1 PASIQMNAFGVDALD
16 FRVYRIN
23 DPVRFFEQLEDP
35 HMFGGR
41 AQRPKREL
49 TAIEKFHLFK
59 RRWRMRMVN
68 LIRAQYDA
76 DTRAVIR
83 DAMARRA
90 QARAVSKYAEA
101 PLLNS
106 PQVVATWRQPV
117 TTAERWSIQT
127 VPVETKGRGVYLV
140 EAAHKDLRAY
150 TILVV
155 TDLAMI
161 TKSAPGRMVAFVV
174 NRRSG
179 KPVSNCDVT
188 LWQGRNGSGAQE
200 AWKTNADGI
209 ADAPVSATKNDDLRL
224 LARSGDDF
232 TVSTLAP
239 WNIGTRF

>member
-1 PASIQMNAFGVDALD
+1 MEHSLKRLFVAALLAAAVAPGIGQTEGEPYFALSSAKTFEPGEPASIQMNAFGVDALD

-161 TKSAPGRMVAFVV
+161 TKSAPGRMVA
-174 NRRSG
+174 
-179 KPVSNCDVT
+179 
-188 LWQGRNGSGAQE
+188 
-200 AWKTNADGI
+200 
-209 ADAPVSATKNDDLRL
+209 
-224 LARSGDDF
+224 
-232 TVSTLAP
+232 
-239 WNIGTRF
+239 